1 MEFWSLLFQGLRLS
15 WGIPCSLVGPV
26 ASQVKKLDISR
37 DFYPFVHSLTHSF
50 DVARTGCSPLG
61 KVTRLSLLHCE
72 LLNL

>member
-1 MEFWSLLFQGLRLS
+1 MVSAFPGSQTLMGN
-15 WGIPCSLVGPV
+15 PCSLVGPV